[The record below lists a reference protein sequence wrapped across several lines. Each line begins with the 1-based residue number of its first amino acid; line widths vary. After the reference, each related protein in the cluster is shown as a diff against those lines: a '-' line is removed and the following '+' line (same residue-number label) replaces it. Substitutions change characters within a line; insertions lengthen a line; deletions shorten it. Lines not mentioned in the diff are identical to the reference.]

1 MIGGMRKRSMRDEK
15 IDELIE
21 TLKYVIRDIET
32 GQEGSAINELEGI
45 IEELEHD
52 DKMLKTIMEP
62 SKSNMVN

>member
-1 MIGGMRKRSMRDEK
+1 MMK

-21 TLKYVIRDIET
+21 TLKYVIKDIET
-32 GQEGSAINELEGI
+32 GQEGSAISELEGI